1 MAALSHRLADTG
13 FELGPAPARPKPLA
27 ELFAGE
33 WNARQRKAAVEL
45 ARWQKWTDCLQTRV
59 KLGAGEYALKVT
71 RGGAEIVFPGEARA
85 VETEVDRTRFST
97 RLAETSVDP
106 KHEAAVAE
114 TLADGGAAPPR
125 GRRGQDRRRGGD
137 RRIAE

>member
-1 MAALSHRLADTG
+1 MAALSHRMAETG
-13 FELGPAPARPKPLA
+13 FELGPAPARPKTLP

-45 ARWQKWTDCLQTRV
+45 ARRQKWTDCLQTRV
-59 KLGAGEYALKVT
+59 KLGAGEYGLKVT
-71 RGGAEIVFPGEARA
+71 RGGTEIVVPGEARA

-106 KHEAAVAE
+106 KHETAVGE
-114 TLADGGAAPPR
+114 MLAGDVAAPPR
-125 GRRGQDRRRGGD
+125 GRRP
-137 RRIAE
+137 